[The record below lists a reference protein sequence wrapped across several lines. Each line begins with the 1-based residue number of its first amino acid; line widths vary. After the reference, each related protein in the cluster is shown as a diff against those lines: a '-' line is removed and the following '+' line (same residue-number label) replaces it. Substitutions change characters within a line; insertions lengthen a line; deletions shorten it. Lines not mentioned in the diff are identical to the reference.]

1 GNPKGVMIEHHS
13 VINRIAWMQKAYP
26 LTAEDVILQKTA
38 FTFDV
43 SVWELFWWAQA
54 GAAVHF
60 LIPGG
65 EKDPEQII
73 QAIET
78 SRVTTLHFVPSMLH
92 LFLAYL
98 EAKPEHLDRLRTLQC
113 VFTSGE
119 ALLAHQVERFQALLG
134 EQHGTKLINLYGP
147 TEATVDVSYFECLAG
162 ETPSNVPIG
171 KPIDNTELYV
181 VDGNLRLLP
190 PGIPGELC
198 IGGAGLARGYLGR
211 PELSEEKFTANPF
224 RPGSRMYR
232 TGDLAKQLP
241 DGNIEYLGR
250 LDHQV
255 KIRGYRIELG
265 EIEHK
270 LLEIEGVQEAAVLV
284 KEDRGGNPYLCAF
297 LVMKEQIPSSV
308 IRASLAQTLPDYMIP
323 AQYAYLPEMPLSNN
337 GKLDRRQLQHQQ
349 VITEETEGTYT
360 APQNELEEQLV
371 LMWQQLLNRER
382 IGVHDHFFE
391 IGGHSLL
398 LLQLHTRLE
407 ASYPGLIQVTDLFAY
422 PTISKLAAFMKQ
434 AGKQHSAAPISYLT
448 LPSDYFVQQTA
459 AAQQAVYKLQLG
471 ELETRQLG
479 EFEQSGHAKR
489 HVVLLASLAYVLA
502 AVTKSTELTIVNS
515 DSLRSFQAAE
525 LQMGQV
531 SGIAALISM
540 AEDALR
546 KGASRE
552 LQLEQIQPV
561 KIKESPQAVLPLF
574 YQRGAVPIRD
584 AQRSRFD
591 LQFSYYSEKD
601 MIFILCE
608 YNDKRLSKLKMK
620 ELFGQYIR
628 IIRTVIQQYA
638 SEIQFMEA
646 AAASED
652 RKVERS
658 L

>member
-1 GNPKGVMIEHHS
+1 MIEHHS

-60 LIPGG
+60 LVPGG
-65 EKDPEQII
+65 EKDPEQIM

-78 SRVTTLHFVPSMLH
+78 SRVTTMHFVPSMLH

-98 EAKPEHLDRLRTLQC
+98 EARPEHAERLQSLRY

-119 ALLAHQVERFQALLG
+119 ALLVHQVERFQSLLG
-134 EQHGTKLINLYGP
+134 ERYGTKLINLYGP
-147 TEATVDVSYFECLAG
+147 TEATVDVSCFECKAG
-162 ETPSNVPIG
+162 EILSSVPIG

-181 VDGNLRLLP
+181 VDSELRLLP

-198 IGGAGLARGYLGR
+198 IGGAGLARGYLNR
-211 PELSEEKFTANPF
+211 TELSEEKFTANPF
-224 RPGSRMYR
+224 RPGTRMYR
-232 TGDLAKQLP
+232 TSDLAKQLP

-265 EIEHK
+265 EIEHH
-270 LLEIEGVQEAAVLV
+270 LLEIKEVQEAAVLV
-284 KEDRGGNPYLCAF
+284 KEDGTGNKYLCAV
-297 LVMKEQIPSSV
+297 LVMKEQVPSSV
-308 IRASLAQTLPDYMIP
+308 IRTALSQALPDYMIP
-323 AQYAYLPEMPLSNN
+323 AHYAYVAQMPLSAN
-337 GKLDRRQLQHQQ
+337 GKLDRRQLQHQPL
-349 VITEETEGTYT
+349 ITETEDAFT
-360 APQNELEEQLV
+360 APQDELEEQLA
-371 LMWQQLLNRER
+371 LLWGELLNKER
-382 IGVHDHFFE
+382 VGVHDQFFE

-422 PTISKLAAFMKQ
+422 PTISKLAAFIRQ
-434 AGKQHSAAPISYLT
+434 VGEQPSAAQISYLT
-448 LPSDYFVQQTA
+448 LPSDYFAQQTA
-459 AAQQAVYKLQLG
+459 MGQQSSYKLQLG
-471 ELETRQLG
+471 EVETKLLA
-479 EFEQSGHAKR
+479 EFEQSGHANR
-489 HVVLLASLAYVLA
+489 HVVLLASLSYLLA
-502 AVTKSTELTIVNS
+502 AVTKSTELMIMYS
-515 DSLRSFQAAE
+515 DSLRAFQAAE

-531 SGIAALISM
+531 SEIADLMSLVHSALHESQ
-540 AEDALR
+540 
-546 KGASRE
+546 SRE

-561 KIKESPQAVLPLF
+561 KTKEYPHAVLPLL

-584 AQRSRFD
+584 AHRSRFD
-591 LQFSYYSEKD
+591 IQFSYYTEND
-601 MIFILCE
+601 QIYVLCE
-608 YNDKRLSKLKMK
+608 YNDQRLSKAKMK
-620 ELFGQYIR
+620 ELFSQYIR

-638 SEIQFMEA
+638 REVQFMEA
-646 AAASED
+646 AAASEN

-658 L
+658 